1 MPQIAMFCLQNNTFL
16 ILFKKKTLQM
26 QTFSFIYLEIKQ
38 QCYTF
43 ANRNNKN
50 KSKMLYNSI
59 NNNYWWRRL
68 QLIVVG

>member
-16 ILFKKKTLQM
+16 ILFKKKTPQI
-26 QTFSFIYLEIKQ
+26 QTFSFICLVIKQ

>member
-26 QTFSFIYLEIKQ
+26 QTFSFICLEIKQ

>member
-1 MPQIAMFCLQNNTFL
+1 MPQIAMFCLQNNAFL
-16 ILFKKKTLQM
+16 ILFKKKTPQI
-26 QTFSFIYLEIKQ
+26 QTFSFICLVIKQ

>member
-16 ILFKKKTLQM
+16 ILFKKKTPQM
-26 QTFSFIYLEIKQ
+26 QTFSFICLAIKQ

-50 KSKMLYNSI
+50 KSKMLYNSM

>member
-1 MPQIAMFCLQNNTFL
+1 
-16 ILFKKKTLQM
+16 M
-26 QTFSFIYLEIKQ
+26 QTFSFICLVIKQ

-43 ANRNNKN
+43 ASRNNKN
-50 KSKMLYNSI
+50 KSKMLYNAT

>member
-16 ILFKKKTLQM
+16 ILFKKKTPQM
-26 QTFSFIYLEIKQ
+26 QTFSFICLAIKQ

-43 ANRNNKN
+43 ASRNNKN
-50 KSKMLYNSI
+50 KSKMLYNSM

-68 QLIVVG
+68 QLLVVG

>member
-26 QTFSFIYLEIKQ
+26 QTFSFICLVIKQ

>member
-16 ILFKKKTLQM
+16 ILFKKKTPQM
-26 QTFSFIYLEIKQ
+26 QTFSFICLAIKQ

-43 ANRNNKN
+43 ASRNNKN
-50 KSKMLYNSI
+50 KSKMLYNSM

>member
-26 QTFSFIYLEIKQ
+26 QTFSFICLEIKQ

-43 ANRNNKN
+43 ANRNNKD

>member
-1 MPQIAMFCLQNNTFL
+1 MPQIAMFCLQNNAFL
-16 ILFKKKTLQM
+16 ILFKKKTPQM
-26 QTFSFIYLEIKQ
+26 QTFSFICLAIKQ
-38 QCYTF
+38 QYYTF

>member
-1 MPQIAMFCLQNNTFL
+1 
-16 ILFKKKTLQM
+16 M
-26 QTFSFIYLEIKQ
+26 QTFSFICLAIKQ